1 MKKVNLRALV
11 LLLVALCANAIHA
24 QQAICIN
31 NDCKVKVEDASGD
44 SVALFFNST
53 LKVEEIKRYVK
64 ITKVTSNF
72 DKNSQVGIYQGAELE
87 CYNPDET
94 NPLNV
99 KFKDNTGTW
108 RFDVSGVGPNLQII
122 KKYKVLL
129 GGKIILV
136 PEDVCTII
144 NDIQTIDFTEDF
156 SYSQEDSRLHIKSQK
171 DYKVVVNGEETDC
184 GKNQDV
190 TIDNVDSNTTVRVI
204 YGDDENRYLDC
215 EINVSEMKSYEAI
228 PSDDDYITWI
238 KDNLLILCVVC
249 AILTLIVVILVMF
262 LRKKRTKRVSKN
274 ADDRNGVIKGDKNDK
289 LSKEE
294 SKEINVSELKDKIDA
309 IKMQASNIADML
321 NSIDSA
327 LDSYKKQSDI
337 EKQLKS
343 KDKEIA
349 QLTSDKKTVEEELE
363 SFKVNSEK
371 EKVNL
376 STKIQTLQTELSEA
390 LKVDGAISL
399 NGTAGFVAGISE
411 LLFVGRKTEKVIM
424 AYISQLNDSDSS
436 KFAYFIKR
444 YVSTIDTEKRDRWNS
459 ILSTLSIKGYVN
471 DAEAIKY
478 LSAKGCESDD
488 AKLDWLKKFVY
499 EEFLQDYLSALT
511 VMLESIKVS
520 KTYGITQSVK
530 KDLQKDID
538 NLISA
543 SKKNGITIHYVQ
555 LGKTV
560 NDYANIEIGSKI
572 PNGVEVADKETNVPI
587 LVVKY
592 GMSSAKSSKSSKTE
606 LVQID

>member
-11 LLLVALCANAIHA
+11 LLLVTLCANAIYA
-24 QQAICIN
+24 QQAICIKI
-31 NDCKVKVEDASGD
+31 DCKVKVEDASGD
-44 SVALFFNST
+44 SLTLFSNST
-53 LKVEEIKRYVK
+53 LKVEEMKSYVK
-64 ITKVTSNF
+64 ITEITSNA
-72 DKNSQVGIYQGAELE
+72 DINQQVGIYQGAELE
-87 CYNPDET
+87 CLNPDEID
-94 NPLNV
+94 PLKV
-99 KFKDNTGTW
+99 RFKDNTGNW
-108 RFDVSGVGPNLQII
+108 RYNVNGVGPNLQII
-122 KKYKVLL
+122 KKYKVLID
-129 GGKIILV
+129 GKIVLV
-136 PEDVCTII
+136 PEDLCIFI
-144 NDIQTIDFTEDF
+144 NNVQTINFAEDF
-156 SYSQEDSRLHIKSQK
+156 SYSQEDNCLHIKSQK
-171 DYKVVVNGEETDC
+171 DYNVVVNGEETYC
-184 GKNQDV
+184 GENQDV

-204 YGDDENRYLDC
+204 YGDDENHYLDC
-215 EINVSEMKSYEAI
+215 EINVSEMKSYEEI

-238 KDNLLILCVVC
+238 KNNPLIVCVVC
-249 AILTLIVVILVMF
+249 VIIILIIVVSTMF
-262 LRKKRTKRVSKN
+262 LRKKIAKRVSK
-274 ADDRNGVIKGDKNDK
+274 DVVDRDWVTKGDKNGQ
-289 LSKEE
+289 LPKEK
-294 SKEINVSELKDKIDA
+294 SKEINVSELKGKIDD
-309 IKMQASNIADML
+309 IKVQASNIADIL
-321 NSIDSA
+321 SSIDKA
-327 LDSYKKQSDI
+327 LDGYKKQSNI
-337 EKQLKS
+337 ENQLQV
-343 KDKEIA
+343 KDKEINKLQA
-349 QLTSDKKTVEEELE
+349 EKDIVEKEYK
-363 SFKVNSEK
+363 SFKAVSKTEK
-371 EKVNL
+371 DGLDEKI
-376 STKIQTLQTELSEA
+376 KQLQTELSEA

-424 AYISQLNDSDSS
+424 DYISQLKDSDSS

-459 ILSTLSIKGYVN
+459 ILSTLSIKGYIN

-520 KTYGITQSVK
+520 KTYGIVQSAK
-530 KDLQKDID
+530 KDIQKDID

-555 LGKTV
+555 LGKTL

-572 PNGVEVADKETNVPI
+572 PNGVEVAGKETNVPV

-592 GMSSAKSSKSSKTE
+592 GMSSDKSSKSSKTE

>member
-1 MKKVNLRALV
+1 MKKVNFRT
-11 LLLVALCANAIHA
+11 LLLFALFLCVNAISA
-24 QQAICIN
+24 QQAICIKEE
-31 NDCKVKVEDASGD
+31 CKVKVEGASGD
-44 SVALFFNST
+44 SVTLFPKST
-53 LKVEEIKRYVK
+53 LKVEEIKSYVK
-64 ITKVTSNF
+64 ITAVTSNVE
-72 DKNSQVGIYQGAELE
+72 KNNQAGISQGAELE
-87 CYNPDET
+87 CLNPNEKD
-94 NPLNV
+94 PLNV
-99 KFKDNTGTW
+99 KFKDKTGAE
-108 RFDVSGVGPNLQII
+108 RYDVPGVKENFQIV
-122 KKYKVLL
+122 KKYIVLL
-129 GGKIILV
+129 DGMNVLV
-136 PEDVCTII
+136 PEDLCVVID
-144 NDIQTIDFTEDF
+144 NVQTIDFTEDF
-156 SYSQEDSRLHIKSQK
+156 SYSQEDNCLHIKSQK
-171 DYKVVVNGEETDC
+171 DYKVVVNGEETYC
-184 GKNQDV
+184 GQNQDV

-204 YGDDENRYLDC
+204 YGDDENHYLDC
-215 EINVSEMKSYEAI
+215 EINVSEMKSYEEI

-238 KDNLLILCVVC
+238 KNNPLIVCAVC
-249 AILTLIVVILVMF
+249 AILTLIVVILVMS

-274 ADDRNGVIKGDKNDK
+274 ADDRDWVIKGDKNDK

-309 IKMQASNIADML
+309 IKMHASNIADML

-349 QLTSDKKTVEEELE
+349 QLTSDKKTVEEELK

-424 AYISQLNDSDSS
+424 DYISQLNDSDSS
-436 KFAYFIKR
+436 KFAYFVKR
-444 YVSTIDTEKRDRWNS
+444 YVSTIDSEKRDRWNS

-478 LSAKGCESDD
+478 LSAKGCESDE

-520 KTYGITQSVK
+520 KTYGIVQSAK
-530 KDLQKDID
+530 KDIQKDID

-572 PNGVEVADKETNVPI
+572 PNGIEVAGKETNVPV

-592 GMSSAKSSKSSKTE
+592 GMSSDKSSKSSKTE